1 MRQKHEDITAISHTE
16 VSIARANGDFKFEN
30 TKLRYANF

>member
-1 MRQKHEDITAISHTE
+1 MKISPQLVIPE

-30 TKLRYANF
+30 TKLRYVYC